1 MDEQFLLAATR
12 YIELSPVEAKLV
24 KRPEQYF
31 PTLSSKKT
39 SIYNKYA

>member
-12 YIELSPVEAKLV
+12 YIALNPVKAKLV

-31 PTLSSKKT
+31 PALSSKKPAY
-39 SIYNKYA
+39 IINYA